1 MDYNSQASAYERFI
15 IDEAYNQYKLG
26 KYIEEAILWTSNNMT
41 YEKLHSLNE
50 GLKETIKE
58 KLKAAWEKIKEI
70 VRKVIGT
77 IKNAAMSRQK
87 FLEENKDVILKRQ
100 VKYKEEFDLYPYE
113 IGIKRIGNTRIVE
126 YDYGKVTGKSGGKML
141 DPEDFNAT
149 VVHGYFGIEEIESDK
164 EDFKDKCKDYFR
176 GANNTKTYT
185 NKQINMSNM
194 YDFCVNYKTKIEDVL
209 NSDQKK
215 IDNSFNKAMNNLTS
229 VKIEDKEKN
238 TNESYLFESEP
249 VFSLFFD
256 KYITEDGQNNQPD
269 PPKQE
274 EKETDGTE
282 NKSVRNAAEHI
293 KNNRMDTSKEKQADT
308 KEMETDVNNDQENWN
323 KREAAIRCWAEAAQ
337 DLLAAKA
344 EICKE
349 IYDTYLKII
358 EKHVASYVGKAKDDT
373 SDRTNQK
380 NVTDYNNEDLKPEA
394 KEALGKQK
402 EIKEIQLRY
411 TSATGDVVTKGN
423 NFALKITLNN
433 QDGTTRDVY
442 QSVER
447 CYPSASTKQAN
458 LEYVENSTRV
468 HKDKNGLWKIAR
480 RYRDA
485 NNGGAETKE
494 RFLYIDPTKNTETQ
508 STSVDYIDGNVPGNN
523 QNN

>member
-394 KEALGKQK
+394 KEALEKQK
-402 EIKEIQLRY
+402 EITDVQIRY
-411 TSATGDVVTKGN
+411 TGDTYEKTDGN
-423 NFALKITLNN
+423 AFALKITLKDEQGN
-433 QDGTTRDVY
+433 TREVY
-442 QSVER
+442 QDVKKT
-447 CYPSASTKQAN
+447 YPEASDNN
-458 LEYVENSTRV
+458 LSYKAESIRRY
-468 HKDKNGLWKIAR
+468 KDKNGLWKISR
-480 RYRDA
+480 RYFDS
-485 NNGGAETKE
+485 NNGGTETKD
-494 RFLYIDPTKNTETQ
+494 RFLYIDPTKDVMDATTAGY
-508 STSVDYIDGNVPGNN
+508 DDGKTLDDN
-523 QNN
+523 QNK